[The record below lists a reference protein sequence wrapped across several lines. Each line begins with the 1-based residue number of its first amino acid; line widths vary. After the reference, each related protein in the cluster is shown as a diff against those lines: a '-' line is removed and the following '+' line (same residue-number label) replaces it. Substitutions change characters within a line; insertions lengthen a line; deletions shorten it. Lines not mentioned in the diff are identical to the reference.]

1 MSSRYERKD
10 LMYIVRST
18 VAAIAFAALSVA
30 ATGTAVMPAFANS
43 TGEPTKP
50 TLSEA
55 SAAQLVLRPS
65 ELGIAAPQEA
75 KEIKTAGLGC
85 SIFFFVV
92 SFGTATD
99 SNYRYCMQ
107 N

>member
-1 MSSRYERKD
+1 MS
-10 LMYIVRST
+10 IVRST
-18 VAAIAFAALSVA
+18 VAAVAITALSVV
-30 ATGTAVMPAFANS
+30 ATGTAVMPAFANNA
-43 TGEPTKP
+43 GEPAKP

-65 ELGIAAPQEA
+65 ELGIGAPEEA

-85 SIFFFVV
+85 SIFFFVA
-92 SFGTATD
+92 SLGTATD
-99 SNYRYCMQ
+99 ANYRFCMQ